1 MGTEK
6 KITVSWSGGK
16 DSALA
21 LYRILRE
28 GDFDVV
34 HLHTIINE
42 ETRRVGMH
50 GIPEAL
56 IDDQANALGIPLLK
70 CYLPASE
77 SHEDYERL
85 IGELYSGFAAGGIS
99 HVVFGDIFLEDLKQ
113 FREKHLASNK
123 LSGIFPLWG
132 ISSDALLHEFLD
144 SGFKTLVCATN
155 ESCFN
160 GGILGTVISRGFE
173 KALPHGVDPCGENG
187 EFHTFLFD
195 GPIFHRPVAWR
206 LGEVVSRS
214 YHYQVKDADGTV
226 RPWSSKF
233 YFQEV
238 LFQ

>member
-1 MGTEK
+1 MDTEK

-21 LYRILRE
+21 LFRILRE
-28 GDFDVV
+28 GDSDVV

-56 IDDQANALGIPLLK
+56 IDDQANALGIPLVK

-77 SHEDYERL
+77 THEDYERL
-85 IGELYSGFAAGGIS
+85 IGELYSGFTSNGVS

-113 FREKHLASNK
+113 FREKHLASNN

-132 ISSDALLHEFLD
+132 IPSDVLLHEFLD

-155 ESCFN
+155 EPCFN

-173 KALPHGVDPCGENG
+173 KVLPPGVDLCGENG

-206 LGEVVSRS
+206 LGEVVTKL
-214 YHYQVKDADGTV
+214 YHYQVKDSDGTV

-238 LFQ
+238 LSQ